1 MCDKSIRMRFLGER
15 HSIDIN
21 TLINCMIHYNAMLTQ
36 IHTRHGEAGRKIE
49 VNVDAMEKGSFELCI
64 SLHEGI
70 IESLFSE
77 RGMDY
82 LASMTSVASFAIM
95 LYKLLKG
102 RPVKS
107 DKQRAQAHEAID
119 EAVRNINVNL
129 NVNINVDATKVIDA
143 YNDKVVRMSIS
154 KQFDTL
160 SADENVEGVEI
171 NNGPG
176 LTNTFDREEF
186 EEMRYD
192 DFASEGADNEEIIEE
207 VEATLN
213 IVSLNF
219 ERDKRWTFIYNGFR
233 IPMPMK
239 NPDLRARIDAGERF
253 GKGDAIRVRMRIVKK
268 FNSEY
273 NTYENKAYNIVEF
286 IEHIVAPAQ
295 PSLF

>member
-1 MCDKSIRMRFLGER
+1 MRFLGER

-119 EAVRNINVNL
+119 EAVRSINVNL

-213 IVSLNF
+213 VVSLNF